1 MRSLDDDAPIV
12 WQPLSSQP
20 VLFRNSCGCSQLR
33 PKIVVPAPPEEKR
46 VKKFAAVVCLVMTA
60 GVVASAQAPMPQ
72 TQPPRFTAGV
82 DLMRL
87 ELTVLDKR
95 TRKPITGLTA
105 DDFIVKVAGKE
116 QVIEAFEEVRVT
128 GRPAPLPRAF
138 AEAATDVASNTMEQP
153 RLFLIVMDDVFQD
166 RDPRGND
173 GYTRVK
179 AIDIANAVVDQL
191 GPGDMAAVVFSQA
204 NTPAQDFTVDRVA
217 LRTAIKTFT
226 PRPVHR
232 LMLPVLSLGVL
243 ERASGFLRRMPG
255 YRRAIVWV
263 TLGMP
268 SGEPDLEG
276 QDLAMWTGEPGP
288 PVSLAAN
295 QFNESVSTGAARVGA
310 GGSMA
315 PVPVYAYS
323 LDGLKPVTVRETQGT
338 AMPNPFGN
346 EAMQKVAVNTGGR
359 VIHGTNA
366 PDRVVPAMFEEL
378 SSYYTLAYRGDFA
391 MDGKLRW
398 LDVQVKGHDVFIA
411 PSGTSFT
418 TPRIVDGRLVVP
430 SKAERPGGLL
440 GALAG
445 PLPRGDIRMTL
456 AAVPLAVNGR
466 REQLLALTLGLPTP
480 AAGAAPIQYGLNVV
494 VYDGEGR
501 REILSQQLTMATPP
515 RRTDADALSEV
526 AIPLALRPGRYA
538 VRVAAQPVGTES
550 SGSVYTTVVVPDF
563 AREPLSLSGLAVGR
577 AEGRPVGGR
586 DALSDVLPFAPTTV
600 RTFTT
605 TERVG
610 ALLRIHQGGRTPVD
624 ATITSEILNVA
635 DAVAMTA
642 TRTIPSAQFQ
652 PGVGVDH
659 KYELPL
665 RQLAAGEYLL
675 RVTVVAGKQTA
686 HRDVRFTVR

>member
-1 MRSLDDDAPIV
+1 
-12 WQPLSSQP
+12 
-20 VLFRNSCGCSQLR
+20 
-33 PKIVVPAPPEEKR
+33 
-46 VKKFAAVVCLVMTA
+46 
-60 GVVASAQAPMPQ
+60 
-72 TQPPRFTAGV
+72 V

-95 TRKPITGLTA
+95 TRKPIVGLTA
-105 DDFIVKVAGKE
+105 DDFFVKVGGKP

-128 GRPAPLPRAF
+128 VRAAPLPRAF
-138 AEAATDVASNTMEQP
+138 AEAAPDVASNTVEQP
-153 RLFLIVMDDVFQD
+153 RLFVIVMDDVFAD

-191 GPGDMAAVVFSQA
+191 GPTDMAAVVFSQA
-204 NTPAQDFTVDRVA
+204 NTPAQDFTADRVA
-217 LRTAIKTFT
+217 LRRAIGTFT
-226 PRPVHR
+226 PRPVHPF
-232 LMLPVLSLGVL
+232 MVSVLSLGVL
-243 ERASGFLRRMPG
+243 ERANSFLRRMPG
-255 YRRAIVWV
+255 YRRAMVWV
-263 TLGMP
+263 TLGP
-268 SGEPDLEG
+268 GSVDLDQE
-276 QDLAMWTGEPGP
+276 DLMIWTGEPSQ

-295 QFNESVSTGAARVGA
+295 QINETAASRAARVGA

-398 LDVQVKGHDVFIA
+398 LDVQVKGHDVLIA
-411 PSGTSFT
+411 PSRTSFT
-418 TPRIVDGRLVVP
+418 TPRVVDGRLVVP

-456 AAVPLAVNGR
+456 AAAPLAVSGR
-466 REQLLALTLGLPTP
+466 REQRLALTLGLPTP
-480 AAGAAPIQYGLNVV
+480 EMGKGPVQYGVNVV

-501 REILSQQLTMATPP
+501 REILTQQLSMATPA
-515 RRTDADALSEV
+515 RITDADPVSEV

-538 VRVAAQPVGTES
+538 IRVAAQQVGTETT
-550 SGSVYTTVVVPDF
+550 GSVYTTVVVPDF
-563 AREPLSLSGLAVGR
+563 AREPLSLSGIAIGR
-577 AEGRPVGGR
+577 AE
-586 DALSDVLPFAPTTV
+586 
-600 RTFTT
+600 
-605 TERVG
+605 
-610 ALLRIHQGGRTPVD
+610 GRTPVD
-624 ATITSEILNVA
+624 ATVTTEIVNLADQVVA
-635 DAVAMTA
+635 T
-642 TRTIPSAQFQ
+642 TTQTIPAAQFQ
-652 PGVGVDH
+652 SGAGVDH
-659 KYELPL
+659 PYELPL

>member
-1 MRSLDDDAPIV
+1 MM
-12 WQPLSSQP
+12 SQ
-20 VLFRNSCGCSQLR
+20 
-33 PKIVVPAPPEEKR
+33 
-46 VKKFAAVVCLVMTA
+46 
-60 GVVASAQAPMPQ
+60 QAPQ
-72 TQPPRFTAGV
+72 QPPRFTAGV

-138 AEAATDVASNTMEQP
+138 TEAATDVASNTLEQP
-153 RLFLIVMDDVFQD
+153 RLFLIVMDDVFGD

-179 AIDIANAVVDQL
+179 AIDIANTVVDQL
-191 GPGDMAAVVFSQA
+191 GPSDMAAVVFSQA
-204 NTPAQDFTVDRVA
+204 NTPAQDFTADRVA
-217 LRTAIKTFT
+217 LRRAIKTFT
-226 PRPVHR
+226 PRPVHP
-232 LMLPVLSLGVL
+232 MMVSILSLGVL
-243 ERASGFLRRMPG
+243 ERANNFLRQMPG

-263 TLGMP
+263 TLGP
-268 SGEPDLEG
+268 GSVDLDQE
-276 QDLAMWTGEPGP
+276 DLMIWTGEPGQ

-295 QFNESVSTGAARVGA
+295 QINETAASGAARVGG

-346 EAMQKVAVNTGGR
+346 EAMQKVTVNTGGR
-359 VIHGTNA
+359 LIHGTNA

-378 SSYYTLAYRGDFA
+378 SSYYTLAYRGDFP

-398 LDVQVKGHDVFIA
+398 LDVQVKGHDVLIA

-430 SKAERPGGLL
+430 SKTERPGGLL

-445 PLPRGDIRMTL
+445 PLPRGDIRITL

-501 REILSQQLTMATPP
+501 REILTQQLTMATTP
-515 RRTDADALSEV
+515 RRTDDDALSEV

-538 VRVAAQPVGTES
+538 VRVAAQPVGSES
-550 SGSVYTTVVVPDF
+550 TGSVFTTVVVPDF

-605 TERVG
+605 TDRVG

-624 ATITSEILNVA
+624 VTITSEILDVA